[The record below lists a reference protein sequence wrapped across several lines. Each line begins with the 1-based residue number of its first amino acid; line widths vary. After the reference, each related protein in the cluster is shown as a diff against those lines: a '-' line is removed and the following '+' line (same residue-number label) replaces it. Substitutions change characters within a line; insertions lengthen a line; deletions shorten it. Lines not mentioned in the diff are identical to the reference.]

1 MLRHADRLSV
11 PERAPLLEEY
21 AAELYIAHRFGD
33 SARAA
38 AEAVALRRGLGD
50 DVALVRSLVELSRRR
65 WMAGERQ
72 GAQAAVEEAELVAE
86 RSGDADSL
94 AHVGA
99 HRLSL
104 LVLDRPASEA
114 LDAVPEA
121 IARARAARRND
132 LLALCLD
139 YRGCAQVLR
148 GEWCWL
154 DGRAEDCRLLAEAL
168 LARRRSR
175 STWMRPSSCAGCC
188 APGCSTR
195 NHRPRCRSRA
205 FRRPSRPGCGPTGA
219 RRGRMGPHRGALR
232 AGA

>member
-11 PERAPLLEEY
+11 AERAPLLEEY

-38 AEAVALRRGLGD
+38 AEAVALRRELGD

-86 RSGDADSL
+86 RSGHADSL

-104 LVLDRPASEA
+104 LVLDRPATEA

-148 GEWCWL
+148 GDDSGLGRC
-154 DGRAEDCRLLAEAL
+154 GRAS
-168 LARRRSR
+168 RSR
-175 STWMRPSSCAGCC
+175 SRWVTKCSPG
-188 APGCSTR
+188 APTSTSAT
-195 NHRPRCRSRA
+195 PCTS
-205 FRRPSRPGCGPTGA
+205 
-219 RRGRMGPHRGALR
+219 
-232 AGA
+232 